1 MFTYKS
7 IMITAQCG
15 VCNNKLRGNYSAW
28 VRKNIYIPGYLEM
41 FLRK

>member
-15 VCNNKLRGNYSAW
+15 VCNNKLRGNDSAW
-28 VRKNIYIPGYLEM
+28 VRKIYIYQGIWKC
-41 FLRK
+41 F